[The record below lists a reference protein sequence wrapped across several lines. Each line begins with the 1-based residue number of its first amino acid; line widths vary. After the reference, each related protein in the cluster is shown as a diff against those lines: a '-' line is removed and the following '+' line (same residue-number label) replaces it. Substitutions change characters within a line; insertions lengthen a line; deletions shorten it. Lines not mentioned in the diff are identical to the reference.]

1 MRFLLDAILAFLVL
15 GVTEAVLKPIAKRWV
30 QRRMLAAAPV
40 VLKHLDERLP
50 SLLLISDANGVESYV
65 RELFEEATGEDWST
79 ADLNPFFRL
88 FDIRKA
94 AQNR

>member
-1 MRFLLDAILAFLVL
+1 MHWLMDAALAFLLL
-15 GVTEAVLKPIAKRWV
+15 GLTEAIVKPVAKRWV

-40 VLKHLDERLP
+40 VLKHLDDRLP

-65 RELFEEATGEDWST
+65 RELFEEATGEDWSGV
-79 ADLNPFFRL
+79 DLNPFFQL

-94 AQNR
+94 AQKP

>member
-1 MRFLLDAILAFLVL
+1 MRFLVDGAIAFAML
-15 GVTEAVLKPIAKRWV
+15 GFTEAVIKPIAKRWV
-30 QRRMLAAAPV
+30 QRRVLAAAPL
-40 VLKHLDERLP
+40 VLKHLDDRLP
-50 SLLLISDANGVESYV
+50 ALLLSTDPEGVESYV
-65 RELFEEATGEDWST
+65 RGLFEEATGEDWST